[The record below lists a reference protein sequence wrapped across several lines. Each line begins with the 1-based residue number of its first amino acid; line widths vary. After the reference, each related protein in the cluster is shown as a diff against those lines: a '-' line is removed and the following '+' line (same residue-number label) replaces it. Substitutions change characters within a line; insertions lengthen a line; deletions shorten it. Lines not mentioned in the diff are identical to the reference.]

1 MKRMNDELLESKKIF
16 QITKI
21 LLIKS
26 KRLFDI
32 FIRNIANLG
41 EQKKIRVFYLSFPK
55 ILSESDQIHPD
66 GTQTF
71 GKFPND
77 VLNKINF

>member
-1 MKRMNDELLESKKIF
+1 MNDELLESKKIF

-41 EQKKIRVFYLSFPK
+41 E
-55 ILSESDQIHPD
+55 
-66 GTQTF
+66 
-71 GKFPND
+71 
-77 VLNKINF
+77 